1 MLLYFPEWACC
12 LDKPPVNI
20 EGILSLILFL
30 GVGGTYSQFFP
41 PMTNGH
47 EEGRRHKIAFIFKK
61 KNHFFIELTVN
72 DCCVD
77 FKCMVLCLSYEH
89 ELQQCNTS
97 LYSRW
102 TILIL
107 GNQCLNVGAEEDL
120 LLENM
125 FFLKRK
131 GKSSFWQFCLV
142 TVSFWGLTEQNYLY
156 IVCICK
162 LWSFKPE
169 GHKKHECVFNPVKR
183 L

>member
-1 MLLYFPEWACC
+1 MSLLLGQTSCQYWRHPIPDPVSWSRRDLQSVLPSHDKWTWGGKEAQNSVYF
-12 LDKPPVNI
+12 
-20 EGILSLILFL
+20 
-30 GVGGTYSQFFP
+30 Q
-41 PMTNGH
+41 
-47 EEGRRHKIAFIFKK
+47 K